1 MEILAI
7 LVGGILIN
15 NYIFSRF
22 LGLCPF
28 FGVSNKLETV
38 YGMG

>member
-1 MEILAI
+1 VKFVAI

-15 NYIFSRF
+15 NFILARF

-28 FGVSNKLETV
+28 FGV
-38 YGMG
+38 